1 MLYEKYLKKCL
12 REKDDKMYYKEYYIM
27 VFEWDEKKNQIN
39 LRKHG
44 ISFEGAVF
52 VFNKEIYYGNN

>member
-1 MLYEKYLKKCL
+1 
-12 REKDDKMYYKEYYIM
+12 MYYKEYYIM